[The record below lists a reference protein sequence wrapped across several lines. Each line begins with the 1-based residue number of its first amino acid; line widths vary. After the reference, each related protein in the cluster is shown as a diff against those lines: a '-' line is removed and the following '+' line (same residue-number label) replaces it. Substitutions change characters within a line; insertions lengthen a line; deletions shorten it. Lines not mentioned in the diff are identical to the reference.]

1 LPTSLQIYYDPLI
14 DLEYP
19 HPADPEYWS
28 KIMINYVRQF
38 KYSLV
43 GMIWPVEVQM
53 TLLVVPQDEF
63 LAKDDWKYVVWGG
76 GVLGG
81 ILLITIYEKVKY
93 TKTVDEIVAEEQVP
107 Q

>member
-1 LPTSLQIYYDPLI
+1 LQIYYDPLI

-43 GMIWPVEVQM
+43 GMIWPVEVQL
-53 TLLVVPQDEF
+53 TLLVVP
-63 LAKDDWKYVVWGG
+63 
-76 GVLGG
+76 
-81 ILLITIYEKVKY
+81 
-93 TKTVDEIVAEEQVP
+93 
-107 Q
+107 